1 MMKLLSFEDDRG
13 KAIRLAAPPKR
24 IVSLVPSD
32 TYTLLR
38 LGAGERLVGRT
49 RYCVEPAEQVKAIAD
64 VGGTKDPDLDA
75 VLALSPD
82 IVVMN
87 QEENTRRDVE
97 RLEAA
102 GAKVFVTFPKRLASG
117 AALVARL
124 ARLFG
129 DIDPAAKELVR
140 FAYDA
145 LARAEARLH
154 EPRIRAF
161 VPIWN
166 QPLMTINGDT
176 FISDV
181 LLHAGADN
189 VFADRDRRY
198 PLAADIG
205 RARPASPE
213 EVAGRDVRY
222 PRVTMDEVVERAP
235 DIVLLPDEP
244 HAFTEEEAEAF
255 RALDIPAG
263 KNGRVVFA
271 TGKHLMWPGLMSLEG
286 LDHVAAMMRGA
297 S

>member
-1 MMKLLSFEDDRG
+1 MRVLSFEDDRG
-13 KAIRLAAPPKR
+13 KVLKLASPPRR

-49 RYCVEPAEQVKAIAD
+49 RYCVEPAEQVSSIPD

-82 IVVMN
+82 IIVMN

-97 RLEAA
+97 RLEAR

-129 DIDPAAKELVR
+129 DVDPAAKELVR

-154 EPRIRAF
+154 GPRVRAF

-166 QPLMTINGDT
+166 RPLMTINGDT

-198 PLAADIG
+198 PLAADVG

-222 PRVTMDEVVERAP
+222 PRVTIEEVVERAP

-244 HAFTEEEAEAF
+244 HAFTDEEAAAF
-255 RALDIPAG
+255 RALDMPAA

-286 LDHVAAMMRGA
+286 IDHVAAMMRGA

>member
-1 MMKLLSFEDDRG
+1 MRVLSFEDDRG
-13 KAIRLAAPPKR
+13 RVLKLAAPPKR

-49 RYCVEPAEQVKAIAD
+49 RYCVEPAEQVKTIAE

-82 IVVMN
+82 IIVMN

-97 RLEAA
+97 RLEKA

-129 DIDPAAKELVR
+129 DVDAAAKDLVR

-145 LARAEARLH
+145 LARAEARLG
-154 EPRIRAF
+154 EPRVRAF

-222 PRVTMDEVVERAP
+222 PRVTLEEVVERAP
-235 DIVLLPDEP
+235 EIVLLPDEP
-244 HAFTEEEAEAF
+244 HAFTEEEAGAF
-255 RALDIPAG
+255 RALDMPAA